1 MYYVYIV
8 TNKTHTVLYTG
19 VTSNLTK
26 RVYEHKNKLLPGF
39 TSRYNVHILVFAQNF
54 PTALEAIAAEKKIK
68 GWVRIKK
75 VALIESMNPG
85 WEEIP
90 TF

>member
-1 MYYVYIV
+1 
-8 TNKTHTVLYTG
+8 
-19 VTSNLTK
+19 
-26 RVYEHKNKLLPGF
+26 
-39 TSRYNVHILVFAQNF
+39 VFAQNF